1 MLALCSHRSSLKGPF
16 VTMFAASVHLSPNC
30 STAFLFTARNEWC
43 ATCCTNHGVGL
54 FSVTSNVL
62 SSTALT
68 PTLAASASQSSF
80 FGSQLLYSSA
90 PTIGENW

>member
-1 MLALCSHRSSLKGPF
+1 
-16 VTMFAASVHLSPNC
+16 MFAASVHLSPNW

-43 ATCCTNHGVGL
+43 AACWRNHGVG
-54 FSVTSNVL
+54 FVSVTSSVL

-68 PTLAASASQSSF
+68 PILSASASQSSF

-90 PTIGENW
+90 PTIGENWYA